1 MKRMFKRLVL
11 GLALSL
17 ISINGAWAGSHASL
31 QVIAGNILVNH
42 GYGFGPATGVVDLDA
57 GDRILAGENAS
68 AVLNYAACSIIIKAG
83 SVVTVAKAAPC
94 VAGGPSEFNVI
105 PVSSSGDNDSRHPV
119 LILGEFA
126 GGYVALV
133 GLTQLLA
140 SAPASN

>member
-11 GLALSL
+11 GVALSL
-17 ISINGAWAGSHASL
+17 IGINGAGAGSHARL

-42 GYGFGPATGVVDLDA
+42 GSGFGPAIGVVGLNV

-68 AVLNYAACSIIIKAG
+68 AVLSYAACSIMIKAG

-94 VAGGPSEFNVI
+94 VAGVPSEINVI
-105 PVSSSGDNDSRHPV
+105 PASSADDNSRHPV

-126 GGYVALV
+126 GGFVALV
-133 GLTQLLA
+133 GLSELLT
-140 SAPASN
+140 STPASN